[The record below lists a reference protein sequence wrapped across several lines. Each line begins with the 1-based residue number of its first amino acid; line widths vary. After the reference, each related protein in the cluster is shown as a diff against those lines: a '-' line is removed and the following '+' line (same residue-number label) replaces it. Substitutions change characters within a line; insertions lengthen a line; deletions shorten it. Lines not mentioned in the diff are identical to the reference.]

1 MEGRSIL
8 ARACTLGLTG
18 CAAARERRVED
29 RRKIARQTRRAMR
42 GAKKRGARSKSRSR
56 VRSRAPDANGD
67 VENVVIEVKLTDE
80 EWAVFDGS
88 SVHVGANEVVSGID
102 RERSDRADG
111 QDWRSVDRQLRS
123 LAQRRAA
130 LDVEEARLLL
140 LARRLAVHI
149 PLGYG
154 TFVEYV
160 ERVLGYRPRTAQE
173 RLRVAERLEELPA
186 TRAALAAG
194 EVSYSAVRELTRV
207 ATPDTEDA
215 WLAGVRGRTMRE
227 IEHALAGRAEGDHPD
242 DPADPD
248 LEPRRLPLE
257 LTPEAYALWLEA
269 RRRLEDELGE
279 RLDDSA
285 VITAMARRVLEPA
298 GAAAAAAAPATS
310 RPPYQIA
317 ITLCPRCDRATQAAA
332 GDVVDVRP
340 ESVEQ
345 ACCDALHL
353 GRVDGEH
360 VPAPTLTIPVR
371 TRAAVLAR
379 DHHRCTVPG
388 CRSTRGLELHH
399 IQWRSRGGDH
409 RPRNLTCLCAHH
421 HAAVHHGH
429 LRITGEAP
437 HALRFE
443 RAGDTP
449 CATDVVAEVRAALRG
464 LGFRPADVT
473 RAVEQASVHVG
484 ADAPLEAWLRAALR
498 ACPRPASA
506 E

>member
-1 MEGRSIL
+1 
-8 ARACTLGLTG
+8 
-18 CAAARERRVED
+18 
-29 RRKIARQTRRAMR
+29 
-42 GAKKRGARSKSRSR
+42 
-56 VRSRAPDANGD
+56 
-67 VENVVIEVKLTDE
+67 VIEVKLTDE
-80 EWAVFDGS
+80 EWAVFEGS
-88 SVHVGANEVVSGID
+88 SVHVGAHEVASGIEI
-102 RERSDRADG
+102 ERGARADV
-111 QDWRSVDRQLRS
+111 QDWPSVDRQLRS

-140 LARRLAVHI
+140 LARRLDVHV

-154 TFVEYV
+154 TFIEYV

-207 ATPDTEDA
+207 ATPATENA
-215 WLAGVRGRTMRE
+215 WLAEVRGRTMRE

-242 DPADPD
+242 DPADPG
-248 LEPRRLPLE
+248 LEPRRLPLD

-269 RRRLEDELGE
+269 RRHLEDELGE

-298 GAAAAAAAPATS
+298 GAPATAATS

-317 ITLCPRCDRATQAAA
+317 LTLCPRCDRATHAAA
-332 GDVVDVRP
+332 GDVLDVHATT
-340 ESVEQ
+340 VEQ
-345 ACCDALHL
+345 ACCDAVHL
-353 GRVDGEH
+353 GRVDGER
-360 VPAPTLTIPVR
+360 PAAPTLTIPAR
-371 TRAAVLAR
+371 TRTAVLAR
-379 DHHRCTVPG
+379 DQHRCAVPG
-388 CRSTRGLELHH
+388 CRSTCGLELHH

-409 RPRNLTCLCAHH
+409 RARNLTCLCSHH

-429 LRITGEAP
+429 LRVIGEAP

-449 CATDVVAEVRAALRG
+449 YATDVVAEVRAALRG

-473 RAVEQASVHVG
+473 RAVEQASVHVD
-484 ADAPLEAWLRAALR
+484 ADAPLETWLRASLR
-498 ACPRPASA
+498 ACPRPASS

>member
-1 MEGRSIL
+1 
-8 ARACTLGLTG
+8 
-18 CAAARERRVED
+18 VE
-29 RRKIARQTRRAMR
+29 
-42 GAKKRGARSKSRSR
+42 
-56 VRSRAPDANGD
+56 
-67 VENVVIEVKLTDE
+67 LTDE
-80 EWAVFDGS
+80 EGAVFEGS
-88 SVHVGANEVVSGID
+88 SVHVDAHEVVSRIE
-102 RERSDRADG
+102 RERDARADVH
-111 QDWRSVDRQLRS
+111 DWQSVDRQLRS

-130 LDVEEARLLL
+130 LDVEEATLLL
-140 LARRLAVHI
+140 LARRLDVHI

-215 WLAGVRGRTMRE
+215 WLAEVRGRTMRE

-242 DPADPD
+242 APADPD

-257 LTPEAYALWLEA
+257 LTPEAYALWLES

-285 VITAMARRVLEPA
+285 VVTAMARRVLEPA
-298 GAAAAAAAPATS
+298 GAGAAAAAPVPS
-310 RPPYQIA
+310 RPPYQLA
-317 ITLCPRCDRATQAAA
+317 ITLCPRCDRATQSAA
-332 GDVVDVRP
+332 GDVTAVRP
-340 ESVEQ
+340 ETVEQ
-345 ACCDALHL
+345 ACCDAVHL

-360 VPAPTLTIPVR
+360 VAAATLTIPLR
-371 TRAAVLAR
+371 TRTAVLAR

-409 RPRNLTCLCAHH
+409 RARNLTTTCSHH

-429 LRITGEAP
+429 LRVTGEGP

-449 CATDVVAEVRAALRG
+449 YATDVVAEVKAALRG
-464 LGFRPADVT
+464 LGFRPADIT
-473 RAVEQASVHVG
+473 RAVDQASAHVDAG
-484 ADAPLEAWLRAALR
+484 APLDAWLRAALR
-498 ACPRPASA
+498 ACPRPAAASPG
-506 E
+506 

>member
-1 MEGRSIL
+1 
-8 ARACTLGLTG
+8 
-18 CAAARERRVED
+18 
-29 RRKIARQTRRAMR
+29 
-42 GAKKRGARSKSRSR
+42 
-56 VRSRAPDANGD
+56 
-67 VENVVIEVKLTDE
+67 VKLTDE
-80 EWAVFDGS
+80 EGAVFEGS
-88 SVHVGANEVVSGID
+88 SVHVDAHEVVSCIE
-102 RERSDRADG
+102 RERSDRAAG

-130 LDVEEARLLL
+130 LDVEEAQLLL
-140 LARRLAVHI
+140 LARRLDVHV

-215 WLAGVRGRTMRE
+215 WLAEVRGRTMRE
-227 IEHALAGRAEGDHPD
+227 IERALAGRAEGDHPD
-242 DPADPD
+242 DRADPD

-257 LTPEAYALWLEA
+257 LTSEACALWLEA

-285 VITAMARRVLEPA
+285 VVTAMARRVLEPA
-298 GAAAAAAAPATS
+298 GAPAASVTAVAPATS

-317 ITLCPRCDRATQAAA
+317 ITLCPRYDHATQAAA
-332 GDVVDVRP
+332 GDVLDVRP
-340 ESVEQ
+340 ETVEQ
-345 ACCDALHL
+345 ACCDAVHL

-360 VPAPTLTIPVR
+360 VPAPTLAIPAR

-409 RPRNLTCLCAHH
+409 RARNLTTTCSVH
-421 HAAVHHGH
+421 HASVHAGN

-443 RAGDTP
+443 RAGTTP
-449 CATDVVAEVRAALRG
+449 YATDVIAEVRAALRG
-464 LGFRPADVT
+464 LGFRPPDIT
-473 RAVEQASVHVG
+473 RAIEQASVHVG
-484 ADAPLEAWLRAALR
+484 AGAPLDAWLRAALR
-498 ACPRPASA
+498 ACPRPATSSPR
-506 E
+506 

>member
-1 MEGRSIL
+1 VRF
-8 ARACTLGLTG
+8 
-18 CAAARERRVED
+18 
-29 RRKIARQTRRAMR
+29 
-42 GAKKRGARSKSRSR
+42 GAPG
-56 VRSRAPDANGD
+56 ANGD
-67 VENVVIEVKLTDE
+67 VENVVVEVKLTDE
-80 EWAVFDGS
+80 EWAVFEGS
-88 SVHVGANEVVSGID
+88 SVHVGAHEVVSGIACAPGGRLD
-102 RERSDRADG
+102 V

-123 LAQRRAA
+123 LGQRRAA

-140 LARRLAVHI
+140 LARRLDVHV

-154 TFVEYV
+154 TFVEYI

-194 EVSYSAVRELTRV
+194 EVSYSAVRELTRI

-215 WLAGVRGRTMRE
+215 WLAEVRGRTMRE
-227 IEHALAGRAEGDHPD
+227 IERALAGRAEGDHPD

-257 LTPEAYALWLEA
+257 VTPEAYALWLEA

-285 VITAMARRVLEPA
+285 VVAAMARRVLEPA
-298 GAAAAAAAPATS
+298 ATSAAPATS

-317 ITLCPRCDRATQAAA
+317 LTLCPRCDRATHAAA
-332 GDVVDVRP
+332 GDVLDVHATT
-340 ESVEQ
+340 VEQ
-345 ACCDALHL
+345 ACCDAVHL
-353 GRVDGEH
+353 GRVDGER
-360 VPAPTLTIPVR
+360 PDAPTRTIPAR
-371 TRAAVLAR
+371 TRTAVLAR
-379 DHHRCTVPG
+379 DQHRCAVPG
-388 CRSTRGLELHH
+388 CRSTCGLELHH

-409 RPRNLTCLCAHH
+409 RARNLTCLCSHH

-429 LRITGEAP
+429 LRVTGEAP

-449 CATDVVAEVRAALRG
+449 YSADIVAEVRAALRA
-464 LGFRPADVT
+464 LGFRPADIT
-473 RAVEQASVHVG
+473 RAVEQASVHVD
-484 ADAPLEAWLRAALR
+484 ADAPLDAWLRAALR
-498 ACPRPASA
+498 ACPRPATSSPG
-506 E
+506 

>member
-1 MEGRSIL
+1 M
-8 ARACTLGLTG
+8 
-18 CAAARERRVED
+18 
-29 RRKIARQTRRAMR
+29 
-42 GAKKRGARSKSRSR
+42 
-56 VRSRAPDANGD
+56 
-67 VENVVIEVKLTDE
+67 IEVKLTDE
-80 EWAVFDGS
+80 EWAVFEGQ
-88 SVHVGANEVVSGID
+88 SVHVDAHEVVSGIACAPGGRVD
-102 RERSDRADG
+102 V

-123 LAQRRAA
+123 LGQRRAV

-140 LARRLAVHI
+140 IARRLDVHI

-154 TFVEYV
+154 TFIEYV
-160 ERVLGYRPRTAQE
+160 ERVLGYRPRTAQD

-215 WLAGVRGRTMRE
+215 WLAAVRGRTMRE
-227 IEHALAGRAEGDHPD
+227 IEQSLAGRAEGDHPD

-248 LEPRRLPLE
+248 LEPRRLSLE

-285 VITAMARRVLEPA
+285 VVTAMTRRVLEPA
-298 GAAAAAAAPATS
+298 ATSAAPGPATS

-332 GDVVDVRP
+332 GDVLDVHATT
-340 ESVEQ
+340 VEQ
-345 ACCDALHL
+345 ACCDAVQL
-353 GRVDGEH
+353 GRVDGAH
-360 VPAPTLTIPVR
+360 VAAPTLTIPGR
-371 TRAAVLAR
+371 TRTAVLAR
-379 DHHRCTVPG
+379 DQHRCSVPG

-409 RPRNLTCLCAHH
+409 RTRNLTTTCSVH
-421 HAAVHHGH
+421 HASVHAGH

-449 CATDVVAEVRAALRG
+449 YATDVVAEVMAALRG
-464 LGFRPADVT
+464 LGFRAADIT

-484 ADAPLEAWLRAALR
+484 ADAPLETWLRASLR
-498 ACPRPASA
+498 ACPRPASS

>member
-1 MEGRSIL
+1 MI
-8 ARACTLGLTG
+8 
-18 CAAARERRVED
+18 
-29 RRKIARQTRRAMR
+29 Q
-42 GAKKRGARSKSRSR
+42 
-56 VRSRAPDANGD
+56 
-67 VENVVIEVKLTDE
+67 VKLTDE
-80 EWAVFDGS
+80 EWDVFEGQ
-88 SVHVGANEVVSGID
+88 SVHVDAHEVVSSI
-102 RERSDRADG
+102 ERARGARVDVD
-111 QDWRSVDRQLRS
+111 DWQSIDRQLRS

-140 LARRLAVHI
+140 IARRLDVHV

-207 ATPDTEDA
+207 ATPDTEEA
-215 WLAGVRGRTMRE
+215 WLAEVRGRTMRE
-227 IEHALAGRAEGDHPD
+227 IEHTLAGRAEGDHPG

-269 RRRLEDELGE
+269 RRQLEDELGE

-298 GAAAAAAAPATS
+298 GASAESVKSAAPAAS

-317 ITLCPRCDRATQAAA
+317 ITLCPRCDRATQAAG
-332 GDVVDVRP
+332 GDVLDVRP
-340 ESVEQ
+340 ETVEL
-345 ACCDALHL
+345 ACCDAVHL
-353 GRVDGEH
+353 GPVDGER
-360 VPAPTLTIPVR
+360 PDAPTLTIPTR
-371 TRAAVLAR
+371 TRTAVLAR
-379 DHHRCTVPG
+379 DRHRCAVPG

-409 RPRNLTCLCAHH
+409 RARNLTCLCSHH

-429 LRITGEAP
+429 LRVSGEAP

-449 CATDVVAEVRAALRG
+449 YATDVVAEVRTALRG
-464 LGFRPADVT
+464 LGFRAADIT
-473 RAVEQASVHVG
+473 RAVEQAGVHVG
-484 ADAPLEAWLRAALR
+484 ADAPLDAWLHAALR
-498 ACPRPASA
+498 ACPRPATSSPG
-506 E
+506 

>member
-1 MEGRSIL
+1 
-8 ARACTLGLTG
+8 
-18 CAAARERRVED
+18 
-29 RRKIARQTRRAMR
+29 
-42 GAKKRGARSKSRSR
+42 
-56 VRSRAPDANGD
+56 
-67 VENVVIEVKLTDE
+67 VIEVKLTDE
-80 EWAVFDGS
+80 EWTVFEGS
-88 SVHVGANEVVSGID
+88 SVHVGAHGVVSGID
-102 RERSDRADG
+102 RDQGDRADVH
-111 QDWRSVDRQLRS
+111 DWRSVDRQLRS

-140 LARRLAVHI
+140 LARRLDVHV

-173 RLRVAERLEELPA
+173 RLRVAARLEELPA

-207 ATPDTEDA
+207 ATPATEDA
-215 WLAGVRGRTMRE
+215 WLAEVRGRTMRE
-227 IEHALAGRAEGDHPD
+227 IGHALAGHTEGDRPD

-248 LEPRRLPLE
+248 LEPRRLSLE

-285 VITAMARRVLEPA
+285 VVTAMARRALE
-298 GAAAAAAAPATS
+298 AAAPATS

-317 ITLCPRCDRATQAAA
+317 ITLCPQCDRATQAAA

-340 ESVEQ
+340 ETVEQ
-345 ACCDALHL
+345 ACCDAVHL

-360 VPAPTLTIPVR
+360 VPAPTLTIPTR
-371 TRAAVLAR
+371 TRTAVLAR

-399 IQWRSRGGDH
+399 I
-409 RPRNLTCLCAHH
+409 
-421 HAAVHHGH
+421 
-429 LRITGEAP
+429 
-437 HALRFE
+437 
-443 RAGDTP
+443 
-449 CATDVVAEVRAALRG
+449 
-464 LGFRPADVT
+464 
-473 RAVEQASVHVG
+473 
-484 ADAPLEAWLRAALR
+484 
-498 ACPRPASA
+498 
-506 E
+506 